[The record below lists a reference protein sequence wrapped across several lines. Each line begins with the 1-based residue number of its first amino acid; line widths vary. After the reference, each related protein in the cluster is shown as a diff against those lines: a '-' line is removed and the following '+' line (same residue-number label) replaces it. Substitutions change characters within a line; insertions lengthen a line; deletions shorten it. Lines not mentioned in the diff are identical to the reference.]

1 MDREEKLKAIR
12 EAYTEWEK
20 TATFVTSDEATPE
33 DEEKIFNTIQTIIEN
48 NKPQQIIHSVSLYA
62 WRILLLN

>member
-20 TATFVTSDEATPE
+20 TATFVTSYEATPE

-48 NKPQQIIHSVSLYA
+48 NKPQ
-62 WRILLLN
+62 

>member
-12 EAYTEWEK
+12 AAYAEWEK
-20 TATFVTSDEATPE
+20 TATFVTSDEATPA

-48 NKPQQIIHSVSLYA
+48 NKPQ
-62 WRILLLN
+62 

>member
-12 EAYTEWEK
+12 AAYAEWEK
-20 TATFVTSDEATPE
+20 TATFVTSDEATPA

-48 NKPQQIIHSVSLYA
+48 NKPQQIIDSVS
-62 WRILLLN
+62 